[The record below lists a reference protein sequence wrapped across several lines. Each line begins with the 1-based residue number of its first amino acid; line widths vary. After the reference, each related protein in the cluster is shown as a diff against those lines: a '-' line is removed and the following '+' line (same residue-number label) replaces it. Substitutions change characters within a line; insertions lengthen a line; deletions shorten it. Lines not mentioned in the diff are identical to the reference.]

1 MSTTRL
7 MYPTEANYGILGS
20 LTTSVVYKWDW
31 DKKTVDIIAVF
42 CRSLSNEN
50 LLAKIPKK
58 VIDDFE
64 VEIIEAIES

>member
-1 MSTTRL
+1 

-64 VEIIEAIES
+64 VEIIEAIEN